1 MKAKEFQQKNLK
13 MDENNKYENA
23 MGKPLPYGCIKKMK
37 EIPSLH
43 EFDIVLNNISHTDK
57 TGHLFIVDTNFRLKN
72 EKTLLFD
79 EIYTPIFEKSKLIKP
94 CERSALQ
101 LLSVLSKK
109 EEKDIINTFKHNAKT
124 HPTMKEKK
132 FIPLYAEHLHFLV
145 TRAGWLVT
153 KIYEHYTL
161 EQACFKKEFV
171 TMNQNARQ
179 KAETPVERDFYKL
192 INNANCGIDC
202 QNNINNCKFE

>member
-1 MKAKEFQQKNLK
+1 MKTKEFQQKNLK

-43 EFDIVLNNISHTDK
+43 EFDIVLNKISHTDK
-57 TGHLFIVDTNFRLKN
+57 TGHLFIVDTNFHLKN

-145 TRAGWLVT
+145 TRASWLVT